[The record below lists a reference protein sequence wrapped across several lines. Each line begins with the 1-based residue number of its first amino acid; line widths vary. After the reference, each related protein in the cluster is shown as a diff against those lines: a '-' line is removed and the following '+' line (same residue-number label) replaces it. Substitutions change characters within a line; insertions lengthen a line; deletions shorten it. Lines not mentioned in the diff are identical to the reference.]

1 MTFIT
6 QGKKMR
12 ASFDSLHNIYSCLRS
27 CQIIGAIM
35 LLTACGGGGGSS
47 SFNNPIP
54 SIGANNPPADGTL
67 RPAVADSLYKSV
79 IVDCINVVNDK
90 PVSNCKLS
98 TLPFIGQKTSLPTK
112 ADILA
117 QTVVSHP
124 WMATRFSQLLDQ
136 MPNDIF
142 LLFRGVTGI
151 VIAADIR
158 PSHYRTSTGAIY
170 LDPADLWL
178 NAAERAT
185 ISKEE
190 DYRTGF
196 SNGLAFRSLG
206 RYVQG
211 NRYAYNDYPLDGPV
225 SSRSINDVVRPMA
238 SLLFHEL
245 AHANDFMP
253 PSFVAQV
260 NSQLTAADAISDMQS
275 VFVSTELK
283 LQSPL
288 NSQMLYDLARVMF
301 YGVAATDDQKRLGA
315 EQVGLDFAIDG
326 ANDSY
331 NYSSQYEDVAM
342 LFEEVMMKRHFNVD
356 REIAFTDAPPATGAT
371 CANYVVRWGVR
382 NRIGDPL
389 VKSRAQLIVNKILG
403 VGDASV
409 YFSALP
415 APRSMINGIDWCTN
429 LTSSFGSV
437 NTASQKTSDQPVPM
451 RDLLPPH

>member
-1 MTFIT
+1 MQVSTLQLII
-6 QGKKMR
+6 R
-12 ASFDSLHNIYSCLRS
+12 SFK
-27 CQIIGAIM
+27 
-35 LLTACGGGGGSS
+35 LLAVVSVLTGCGGGGGGSNFGDKLVTTGTDS
-47 SFNNPIP
+47 TLT
-54 SIGANNPPADGTL
+54 DGTL
-67 RPAVADSLYKSV
+67 RPAVTDSSYKSS
-79 IVDCINVVNDK
+79 IVNCVKIVNDD
-90 PVSNCKLS
+90 PVTSCKLS
-98 TLPFIGQKTSLPTK
+98 TLPFLGQKTSAPTK

-142 LLFRGVTGI
+142 LLFRGVTAV

-158 PSHYRTSTGAIY
+158 PSHYRSDTGAIY

-190 DYRTGF
+190 DYRSGF

-211 NRYAYNDYPLDGPV
+211 NRYAYDDYPLDGSI
-225 SSRSINDVVRPMA
+225 SSRSISDVVRPMA

-253 PSFVAQV
+253 PAFVAQV
-260 NSQLTAADAISDMQS
+260 NPQVTALDAIVDLQS
-275 VFVSTELK
+275 SFTSTGLK

-288 NSQMLYDLARVMF
+288 NSQMQFDLGRVMF
-301 YGVAATDDQKRLGA
+301 HGVTATDNQKKLTA
-315 EQVGLDFAIDG
+315 EQVGLDFSIDG
-326 ANDSY
+326 ASDSY

-356 REIAFTDAPPATGAT
+356 REIAFTDAPPASGAT

-382 NRIGDPL
+382 NRIGNPL
-389 VKSRAQLIVNKILG
+389 VKSRAQLIVNKVLG
-403 VGDASV
+403 VADASV
-409 YFSALP
+409 YFAALP
-415 APRSMINGIDWCTN
+415 TPRSMTNGIDWCKN
-429 LTSSFGSV
+429 LSGTFSNLDGV
-437 NTASQKTSDQPVPM
+437 SQKTSDQPVPL